1 MLVPE
6 ISKEKITNLNELVQQ
21 KKNRFAATSN
31 IRKLFLLNNIRVNID
46 CMKTFFNHMPSQN

>member
-31 IRKLFLLNNIRVNID
+31 IRKLFLLNNIRV
-46 CMKTFFNHMPSQN
+46 KY